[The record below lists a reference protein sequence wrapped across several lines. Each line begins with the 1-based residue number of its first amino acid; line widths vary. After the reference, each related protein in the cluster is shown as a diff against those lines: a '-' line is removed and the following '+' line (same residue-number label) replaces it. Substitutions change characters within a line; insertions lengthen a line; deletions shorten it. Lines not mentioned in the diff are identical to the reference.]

1 MGRKG
6 LVVAAVLG
14 LGLVALSVTADVV
27 GFEGDY
33 VFGWEQM
40 LGVAVGMTV
49 AWLAGLRLLGWD
61 PRAERTPAST
71 RERRTAPAP
80 PRRDPAR
87 RSEILRR
94 RPLRILRARRHEQV
108 PSMDSSPT
116 LRRHP
121 CRLEHDPDVWGNRTA
136 VYCTHGDIGRAGL
149 YIQH

>member
-27 GFEGDY
+27 GLEGDY

-61 PRAERTPAST
+61 PRAERHT
-71 RERRTAPAP
+71 
-80 PRRDPAR
+80 DPAR
-87 RSEILRR
+87 DAQRTT
-94 RPLRILRARRHEQV
+94 
-108 PSMDSSPT
+108 PSSVS
-116 LRRHP
+116 
-121 CRLEHDPDVWGNRTA
+121 V
-136 VYCTHGDIGRAGL
+136 
-149 YIQH
+149 